1 MNYYVSTV
9 HVHSFFKI
17 SGKADIKI
25 LMREVQPRLGSY
37 IPIFAEVTETI
48 TGSKANGSGNAR
60 IYTYP
65 EKMSFSQN
73 QPRIFK
79 PGLKYKY
86 IVR

>member
-1 MNYYVSTV
+1 MNYYDSIV
-9 HVHSFFKI
+9 HVDFILKI
-17 SGKADIKI
+17 TGKADIKI
-25 LMREVQPRLGSY
+25 LMREVQPRLGTY
-37 IPIFAEVTETI
+37 IPIFADVTETI
-48 TGSKANGSGNAR
+48 TGNKANASGNAR

-79 PGLKYKY
+79 PALKYTY

>member
-1 MNYYVSTV
+1 MSYTAYYL
-9 HVHSFFKI
+9 FLKI

-25 LMREVQPRLGSY
+25 LMREVKPRLGTF

-48 TGSKANGSGNAR
+48 TGNKANGSGNAR

-79 PGLKYKY
+79 PGLKYTY